1 MPQQPFA
8 ASQLELD
15 DKRYLWHPFTQQ
27 KAWEAEPQIIIE
39 RAEGCYLI
47 DTTGRRYLDGVSSL
61 WANIH
66 GHQHPVITAAIK
78 QQLDQ
83 VAHTTMLGLTHPKA
97 IELAKRLIEIAP
109 GQLSRVFYSD
119 TGAAAM
125 EIALKIAYQYWSQA
139 QPAQP
144 QRQCFLSIRNAYHGD
159 TVGAMS
165 IGGIDVYR
173 QAYTS
178 LFFPTIQVSN
188 NDECTCGLGCHTCGM
203 PCLAVIERTVA
214 QHAQELAAIVIEPL
228 FQGASGIRIYPR
240 GYTRSLWEIA
250 KRHGLL
256 FIVDEVA
263 TGFGRTGTMFA
274 CEQEGIEPDILALAK
289 GISGGYLPLAA
300 TLVTEEIYQAF
311 LGESS
316 EGRTFYHGHTY
327 TGNPLA
333 CAASIASLDVFEQ
346 EHVLERLQGRIKQL
360 RLGLEHIRPLPLVA
374 DVRSYG
380 FVAGIELARHKDL
393 QTPFPSDM
401 KMGVRV
407 IQEARKRGV
416 MLRPLGDVL
425 VIMPPL
431 VISEQE
437 LTLLLEV
444 VHDSILAVAE
454 ELADA

>member
-47 DTTGRRYLDGVSSL
+47 DTTGRRYLDGVASL

-97 IELAKRLIEIAP
+97 IELAKRLVEIAP

-125 EIALKIAYQYWSQA
+125 EIALKIAYQYWPQA

-144 QRQCFLSIRNAYHGD
+144 QRQRFLSIRNAYHGD

-188 NDECTCGLGCHTCGM
+188 TNECSCGLGCHTCGM
-203 PCLAVIERTVA
+203 PCRDVIERTVA
-214 QHAQELAAIVIEPL
+214 QHAQELIAIVIEPL

-250 KRHGLL
+250 RRHGLL

-274 CEQEGIEPDILALAK
+274 CEQEGIEPDIMALAK

-311 LGESS
+311 LGESN

-327 TGNPLA
+327 TGNPVA
-333 CAASIASLDVFEQ
+333 CAAALASLDVFEQ

-360 RLGLEHIRPLPLVA
+360 QVGLARIRPLPLVA

-380 FVAGIELARHKDL
+380 LVAGIELARNKDL
-393 QTPFPSDM
+393 QTPFPAEM

-431 VISEQE
+431 AISEQE
-437 LTLLLEV
+437 LALLLEV
-444 VHDSILAVAE
+444 MHDSLLAVAE
-454 ELADA
+454 ELVDA